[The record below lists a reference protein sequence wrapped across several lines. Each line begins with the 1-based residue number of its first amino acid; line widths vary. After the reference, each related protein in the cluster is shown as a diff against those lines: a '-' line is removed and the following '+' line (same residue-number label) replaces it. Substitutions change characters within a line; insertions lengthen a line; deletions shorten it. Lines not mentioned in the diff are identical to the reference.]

1 MNRRF
6 VVITSV
12 HSLYVI
18 HTESEEVFAGPFPRP
33 DGWETAQSIADN
45 LNGQMVWQ
53 QYKPSRRSVFSW
65 R

>member
-12 HSLYVI
+12 TSLYVI
-18 HTESEEVFAGPFPRP
+18 HTETEEVMAGPFPRP
-33 DGWETAQSIADN
+33 DGWETAQSVADA
-45 LNGQMVWQ
+45 LN
-53 QYKPSRRSVFSW
+53 SREALQDYRKLIG